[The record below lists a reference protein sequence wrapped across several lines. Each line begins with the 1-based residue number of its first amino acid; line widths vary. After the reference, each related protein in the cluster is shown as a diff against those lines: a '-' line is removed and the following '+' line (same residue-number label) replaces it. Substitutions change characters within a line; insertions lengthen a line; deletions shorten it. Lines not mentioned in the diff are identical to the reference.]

1 MTKRKSEALSSA
13 NDADADKQDGG
24 DKKVCTRTDNAQSEI
39 IVLNCEAEGKVS
51 HVAISKAK
59 LIQHSEFFRSKF
71 SDRWTPK
78 EDAVSDEIQL
88 SVYHIQDFDPLAVKI
103 VFEMLLKYDMMKNT
117 MNDFGVLAEMFRV
130 CDYYGIK
137 VKSVIRAIEKQLDS
151 VPLLSTCIMSAMKAV
166 VCLEKIEQFKQVA
179 NKLEDRVTRFMKN
192 SLTTP
197 TEVMSFV
204 VYYNKGEYCSLV
216 TRVLASVSKLMSD
229 KAQPN
234 NQKSNPLV
242 KGAGPAAPTS
252 SASSS
257 DDSSSDEEVAPQP
270 APTAPQPAPAA
281 PLAAPQPAPAAPPA
295 APQPVPAARREP
307 VPSSSSSDYS
317 SSDEEDAPQPAPTAS
332 QPAAAPQRA
341 SAAPQRASAA
351 PQRASAAPQR
361 HWLQRSRAGDSFSD
375 EEEPQLQRRSRR
387 R

>member
-1 MTKRKSEALSSA
+1 
-13 NDADADKQDGG
+13 
-24 DKKVCTRTDNAQSEI
+24 VCTRTDRAQNEI

-51 HVAISKAK
+51 HVAISKDK

-78 EDAVSDEIQL
+78 EEALSDEMQL

-151 VPLLSTCIMSAMKAV
+151 ISLVKTCIMSAMKAV
-166 VCLEKIEQFKQVA
+166 VVLEKIELFKQVA

-197 TEVMSFV
+197 IEVMSFV

-216 TRVLASVSKLMSD
+216 TRVLTSVSKLMSE
-229 KAQPN
+229 KAQP
-234 NQKSNPLV
+234 SNLKTNPFV
-242 KGAGPAAPTS
+242 KGAAPAPASLPES

-257 DDSSSDEEVAPQP
+257 DDSSSDEEAAPQPAPAPPQPALAAPQPARAAPQPVPAALNSSSSDFISSDEDAAPQP

-281 PLAAPQPAPAAPPA
+281 LQRASAARQRALAAPQIAPR
-295 APQPVPAARREP
+295 VRR
-307 VPSSSSSDYS
+307 DYS
-317 SSDEEDAPQPAPTAS
+317 SSDDEEPQRANAPTA
-332 QPAAAPQRA
+332 A
-341 SAAPQRASAA
+341 SPER
-351 PQRASAAPQR
+351 
-361 HWLQRSRAGDSFSD
+361 
-375 EEEPQLQRRSRR
+375 RRSRR